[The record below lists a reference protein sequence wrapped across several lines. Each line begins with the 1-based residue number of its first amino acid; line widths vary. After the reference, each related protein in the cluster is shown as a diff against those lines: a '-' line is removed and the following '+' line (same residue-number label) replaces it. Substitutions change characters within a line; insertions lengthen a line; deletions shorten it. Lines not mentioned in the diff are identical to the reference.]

1 MKHQRWAHVAL
12 SIPISHHDL
21 LIGQL
26 AALGFSGFLQED
38 QTLRCYI
45 KARSWTPA
53 TQSRLRRY
61 LQSFQMEFPALDVSV
76 RSQFVTQQNWNKQW
90 EDSIGVVDA
99 TPSIVIKPS
108 WKKLRRQDKGKIVLH
123 IDPKM
128 SFGTGHHET
137 TRLCLLMLEEYIQPG
152 MSVLDFGS
160 GTGVLAI
167 AAVKLAAGYAIALDN
182 DDWTLPN
189 MKENVKRNH
198 VEKQVKVVLGSTGSI
213 LRTSFDLIVA
223 NIDMPTIGQFH
234 RGLIRRLKK
243 GGILIFSGVLGTD
256 LLTLR
261 ELIVGKNI
269 RPVNVLTEHEWAA
282 IAFLK
287 A

>member
-1 MKHQRWAHVAL
+1 MKRQRWAHVAF

-26 AALGFSGFLQED
+26 AALGFGGFLQED
-38 QTLRCYI
+38 RTLRCYI

-61 LQSFQMEFPALDVSV
+61 LQSFQMEFPALDVGFTSE
-76 RSQFVTQQNWNKQW
+76 FITQQNWNKQW

-99 TPSIVIKPS
+99 TPSIVIKPT
-108 WKKLRRQDKGKIVLH
+108 WKKLRKRDKGKIVIH

-152 MSVLDFGS
+152 ISVLDFGS

-167 AAVKLAAGYAIALDN
+167 AAVKLGAGHTIAIDN

-189 MKENVKRNH
+189 MKENVERNH
-198 VEKQVKVVLGSTGSI
+198 VDKSVKVVLGSVGSI
-213 LRTSFDLIVA
+213 PRTSFDLIVA
-223 NIDMPTIGQFH
+223 NIDMPAIGRFH
-234 RGLIRRLKK
+234 GGLVRRLKR
-243 GGILIFSGVLGTD
+243 GGILILSGVLGAD
-256 LLTLR
+256 LVTLR
-261 ELIVGKNI
+261 ELIACKGI
-269 RPVNVLTEHEWAA
+269 QPVNVFTEHEWAA
-282 IAFLK
+282 IAFIK
-287 A
+287 V